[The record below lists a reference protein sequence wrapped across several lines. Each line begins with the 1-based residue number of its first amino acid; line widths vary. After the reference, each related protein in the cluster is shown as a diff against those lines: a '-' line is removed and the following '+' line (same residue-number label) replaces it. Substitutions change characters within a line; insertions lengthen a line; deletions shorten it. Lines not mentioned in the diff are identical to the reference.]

1 MKKFSNSKDK
11 NLPYHLKLMNCER
24 SLMINSFRLELVKG
38 KLNQWR
44 MKLLDLMAKLIDT
57 GKILKVLNN
66 SSETRKNNWAS

>member
-11 NLPYHLKLMNCER
+11 NLPYHLKLTNWER

-44 MKLLDLMAKLIDT
+44 MKLLDLMVKLIDT

-66 SSETRKNNWAS
+66 SSETRKNNWVS